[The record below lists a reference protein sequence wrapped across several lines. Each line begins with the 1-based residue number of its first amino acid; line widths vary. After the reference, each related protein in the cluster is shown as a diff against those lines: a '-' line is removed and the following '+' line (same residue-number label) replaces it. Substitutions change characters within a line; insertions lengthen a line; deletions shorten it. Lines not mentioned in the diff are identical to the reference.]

1 MRKKL
6 FVNDNTMELLRDL
19 ASNGYSF
26 TEACKILRR
35 NPWHVRDTAE
45 DKGRFDELKAAFPR
59 LKSYKE
65 RRVPLEPEGPNM
77 RQLNSHQVKTPLH
90 IPAGPVT
97 DWLVKSWR
105 VS

>member
-45 DKGRFDELKAAFPR
+45 DKGRNPTKRGECPWSLKA
-59 LKSYKE
+59 
-65 RRVPLEPEGPNM
+65 
-77 RQLNSHQVKTPLH
+77 QT
-90 IPAGPVT
+90 
-97 DWLVKSWR
+97 
-105 VS
+105 